1 LAPHIDLSRTIDDRL
16 GMHQAQYAWMNNNS
30 TNNSPLLST
39 GCHVSGAMGSL
50 NSAGASSTVTLSSHT
65 FILYLYDCGAGGET
79 NILRKVPGRRCEF
92 TGSENLITSVKPLR
106 GRLLVSSTF
115 FLFINVVPD
124 LLSHMLLRYFHT
136 AALMQVMLSLIPQSF
151 CCEEK

>member
-50 NSAGASSTVTLSSHT
+50 NSAVASSTVTLSSHT
-65 FILYLYDCGAGGET
+65 FILYLHDCGAGGET

-92 TGSENLITSVKPLR
+92 TGSENLITSVKPQR
-106 GRLLVSSTF
+106 GRLLVGSTV
-115 FLFINVVPD
+115 FLCS
-124 LLSHMLLRYFHT
+124 L
-136 AALMQVMLSLIPQSF
+136 MLSLIYFHICFSDISTLLPS
-151 CCEEK
+151 CR